1 MDDLQNLTRR
11 YRHRTWPNDL
21 ADTPNGSHLDHGPP
35 PPRRPSCRAR
45 RRGSRFRPERLQQ
58 LERQG
63 QPDQLVRATVD
74 GILRGCRGGPDHPL
88 PDPAALTDVLNR
100 LADPNLPGAEK
111 VTAVQGA
118 TPEQL
123 DKFTK
128 AIGDAG
134 FSPLSFTVKDPK
146 WSTETPG
153 DVEAVVTI
161 NSPSPK
167 MGGFAVPMSFS
178 PEGEG
183 WKLSKRTSDLLL
195 KTGTSLAGTGTPKEA
210 PPADAPSPQ
219 APAPTP

>member
-1 MDDLQNLTRR
+1 MARHLQLAVVAAGAAVLALTACSSSNDKAAPASASA
-11 YRHRTWPNDL
+11 TQPASSAAAAAVPN
-21 ADTPNGSHLDHGPP
+21 
-35 PPRRPSCRAR
+35 
-45 RRGSRFRPERLQQ
+45 
-58 LERQG
+58 
-63 QPDQLVRATVD
+63 
-74 GILRGCRGGPDHPL
+74 HPL
-88 PDPAALTDVLNR
+88 PDPAVLTDVLNR

-111 VTAVQGA
+111 ITAVQGA

-134 FSPLSFTVKDPK
+134 LSPLSFTVKDPK
-146 WSTETPG
+146 WSTETQG

-195 KTGTSLAGTGTPKEA
+195 KTGTSLAGTATPHEA
-210 PPADAPSPQ
+210 PPAGAPAPETP

>member
-1 MDDLQNLTRR
+1 MARHLQFAVVVAGAAVLALTACSSSSDKAAPASSS
-11 YRHRTWPNDL
+11 T
-21 ADTPNGSHLDHGPP
+21 T
-35 PPRRPSCRAR
+35 
-45 RRGSRFRPERLQQ
+45 
-58 LERQG
+58 
-63 QPDQLVRATVD
+63 QPASSAAAAAAV
-74 GILRGCRGGPDHPL
+74 PDHPL
-88 PDPAALTDVLNR
+88 PDPAILTDVLNR

-146 WSTETPG
+146 WSTENVG

-178 PEGEG
+178 PEGQG

-195 KTGTSLAGTGTPKEA
+195 KTGTSLAGTAAPHEA
-210 PPADAPSPQ
+210 PAPGAPAPQ
-219 APAPTP
+219 APAAPTPTP

>member
-1 MDDLQNLTRR
+1 M
-11 YRHRTWPNDL
+11 
-21 ADTPNGSHLDHGPP
+21 PNGVTRIMARHL
-35 PPRRPSCRAR
+35 
-45 RRGSRFRPERLQQ
+45 Q
-58 LERQG
+58 LAVVAAG
-63 QPDQLVRATVD
+63 AAVLALTACSSSNDKAAPASASATQPASSAVAAAV
-74 GILRGCRGGPDHPL
+74 PNHPL
-88 PDPAALTDVLNR
+88 PDPAVLTDVLNR

-111 VTAVQGA
+111 ITAVQGA

-146 WSTETPG
+146 WSTETQG

-195 KTGTSLAGTGTPKEA
+195 KTGTSLAGTATPHEA
-210 PPADAPSPQ
+210 PPAGAPAPETP

>member
-1 MDDLQNLTRR
+1 MARHLQLAVAAAAGAAVLALTACSSSNDKAAPASASA
-11 YRHRTWPNDL
+11 TQPASSAVAAAVPN
-21 ADTPNGSHLDHGPP
+21 
-35 PPRRPSCRAR
+35 
-45 RRGSRFRPERLQQ
+45 
-58 LERQG
+58 
-63 QPDQLVRATVD
+63 
-74 GILRGCRGGPDHPL
+74 HPL
-88 PDPAALTDVLNR
+88 PDPAVLTDVLNR

-111 VTAVQGA
+111 ITAVQGA

-146 WSTETPG
+146 WSTETQG

-195 KTGTSLAGTGTPKEA
+195 KTGTSLAGTATPHEA
-210 PPADAPSPQ
+210 PPAGAPAPETP

>member
-1 MDDLQNLTRR
+1 MGVTWIMVH
-11 YRHRTWPNDL
+11 HRLVARLVVL
-21 ADTPNGSHLDHGPP
+21 AAGAAVFALSACSSSSDKASPTSSSAPQSTA
-35 PPRRPSCRAR
+35 SSA
-45 RRGSRFRPERLQQ
+45 
-58 LERQG
+58 
-63 QPDQLVRATVD
+63 AAAAA
-74 GILRGCRGGPDHPL
+74 PDHPL

-195 KTGTSLAGTGTPKEA
+195 KTGTSLAGTGTRRRRRP
-210 PPADAPSPQ
+210 
-219 APAPTP
+219 PTPLARRHRHLPRS

>member
-1 MDDLQNLTRR
+1 MARHLQLAVVAAGAAVLALTACSSSNDKAAPASASA
-11 YRHRTWPNDL
+11 TQPASSAAAAAVPN
-21 ADTPNGSHLDHGPP
+21 
-35 PPRRPSCRAR
+35 
-45 RRGSRFRPERLQQ
+45 
-58 LERQG
+58 
-63 QPDQLVRATVD
+63 
-74 GILRGCRGGPDHPL
+74 HPL
-88 PDPAALTDVLNR
+88 PDPAVLTDVLNR

-111 VTAVQGA
+111 ITAVQGA

-123 DKFTK
+123 DKFTT
-128 AIGDAG
+128 ALGDAG

-146 WSTETPG
+146 WSTETQG

-167 MGGFAVPMSFS
+167 MGGLAVPMSFS

-195 KTGTSLAGTGTPKEA
+195 KTGTSLAGTATPHEA
-210 PPADAPSPQ
+210 PPAGAPAPETP

>member
-1 MDDLQNLTRR
+1 MV
-11 YRHRTWPNDL
+11 RHRLVARL
-21 ADTPNGSHLDHGPP
+21 AVLAAGAAVLTLSACSGSGDKASPT
-35 PPRRPSCRAR
+35 SSSAA
-45 RRGSRFRPERLQQ
+45 
-58 LERQG
+58 
-63 QPDQLVRATVD
+63 QPAATSAAAAAA
-74 GILRGCRGGPDHPL
+74 PDHPL
-88 PDPAALTDVLNR
+88 PDPAALNDVLNK
-100 LADPNLPGAEK
+100 LADPNLPGTEK
-111 VTAVQGA
+111 ITAVQGA

-195 KTGTSLAGTGTPKEA
+195 KTGTSLAGTGTPHET
-210 PPADAPSPQ
+210 PPAG
-219 APAPTP
+219 APAPQVPTPTP

>member
-1 MDDLQNLTRR
+1 MGVTWIMVH
-11 YRHRTWPNDL
+11 HRLVARLVVL
-21 ADTPNGSHLDHGPP
+21 AAGAAVFALSACSSSSDKASPTSSSAPQSTA
-35 PPRRPSCRAR
+35 SSA
-45 RRGSRFRPERLQQ
+45 
-58 LERQG
+58 
-63 QPDQLVRATVD
+63 AAAAA
-74 GILRGCRGGPDHPL
+74 PDHPL
-88 PDPAALTDVLNR
+88 PDPAGLTDVLNR

>member
-1 MDDLQNLTRR
+1 MARHLQLAVVAAGAAVLALTACSSSSDKAA
-11 YRHRTWPNDL
+11 PV
-21 ADTPNGSHLDHGPP
+21 S
-35 PPRRPSCRAR
+35 S
-45 RRGSRFRPERLQQ
+45 SVS
-58 LERQG
+58 
-63 QPDQLVRATVD
+63 QPTSPAAAV
-74 GILRGCRGGPDHPL
+74 PDHPL
-88 PDPAALTDVLNR
+88 PDPAVLTDVLNR
-100 LADPNLPGAEK
+100 LADPTLPGAEK

-146 WSTETPG
+146 WSTETAG

-178 PEGEG
+178 PEGQG

-195 KTGTSLAGTGTPKEA
+195 KTGTSLAGTAAPHEA
-210 PPADAPSPQ
+210 PPAA
-219 APAPTP
+219 APAPEAPAP

>member
-1 MDDLQNLTRR
+1 M
-11 YRHRTWPNDL
+11 
-21 ADTPNGSHLDHGPP
+21 PNGVTWIMARHL
-35 PPRRPSCRAR
+35 
-45 RRGSRFRPERLQQ
+45 Q
-58 LERQG
+58 LAVVAAG
-63 QPDQLVRATVD
+63 AAVLALTACSSSNDKAAPASSSATQPASSAAAAAAV
-74 GILRGCRGGPDHPL
+74 PDHPL
-88 PDPAALTDVLNR
+88 PDPAVLTDVLNR

-146 WSTETPG
+146 WSTETAG

-178 PEGEG
+178 PEGQG

-195 KTGTSLAGTGTPKEA
+195 KTGTSLAGTAAPHEA
-210 PPADAPSPQ
+210 PPAGAPAPQ
-219 APAPTP
+219 APAAPTPAP

>member
-1 MDDLQNLTRR
+1 M
-11 YRHRTWPNDL
+11 
-21 ADTPNGSHLDHGPP
+21 PNGVTWIMARHL
-35 PPRRPSCRAR
+35 
-45 RRGSRFRPERLQQ
+45 Q
-58 LERQG
+58 LAVVAAG
-63 QPDQLVRATVD
+63 AAVLALTACSSSSDKAAPVSSSVTQPASPAAAAAV
-74 GILRGCRGGPDHPL
+74 PDHPL
-88 PDPAALTDVLNR
+88 PDPAVLTDVLNR
-100 LADPNLPGAEK
+100 LADPTLPGAEK

-146 WSTETPG
+146 WSTETAG

-178 PEGEG
+178 PEGQG

-195 KTGTSLAGTGTPKEA
+195 KTGTSLAGTAAPHEA
-210 PPADAPSPQ
+210 PPAGAP
-219 APAPTP
+219 APAPTPTP

>member
-1 MDDLQNLTRR
+1 MARHLQLAVIAASAAVLALTACSSS
-11 YRHRTWPNDL
+11 NDK
-21 ADTPNGSHLDHGPP
+21 AAPAS
-35 PPRRPSCRAR
+35 PSAT
-45 RRGSRFRPERLQQ
+45 
-58 LERQG
+58 
-63 QPDQLVRATVD
+63 QPASSAAAAAAV
-74 GILRGCRGGPDHPL
+74 PDHPL
-88 PDPAALTDVLNR
+88 PDPAVLTDVLNR
-100 LADPNLPGAEK
+100 LGDPNLPGAEK

-146 WSTETPG
+146 WSTETAG

-178 PEGEG
+178 PEGQG

-195 KTGTSLAGTGTPKEA
+195 KTGTSLAGTAAPHEA
-210 PPADAPSPQ
+210 PPAGAPAAETP
-219 APAPTP
+219 AAPTPTP

>member
-1 MDDLQNLTRR
+1 MARHLQLAVIAASAAVLALTACSSS
-11 YRHRTWPNDL
+11 NDK
-21 ADTPNGSHLDHGPP
+21 AAPASPSATQPGS
-35 PPRRPSCRAR
+35 SAAAAAA
-45 RRGSRFRPERLQQ
+45 
-58 LERQG
+58 
-63 QPDQLVRATVD
+63 V
-74 GILRGCRGGPDHPL
+74 PDHPL
-88 PDPAALTDVLNR
+88 PDPAVLTDVLNR
-100 LADPNLPGAEK
+100 LGDPNLPGAEK

-146 WSTETPG
+146 WSTETAG

-178 PEGEG
+178 PEGQG

-195 KTGTSLAGTGTPKEA
+195 KTGTSLAGTAAPHEA
-210 PPADAPSPQ
+210 PPGGAPAAETP
-219 APAPTP
+219 AAPTPTP

>member
-1 MDDLQNLTRR
+1 MV
-11 YRHRTWPNDL
+11 RHRLVARLVVL
-21 ADTPNGSHLDHGPP
+21 AAGAAVLTLSACSGSGDKASPT
-35 PPRRPSCRAR
+35 SSSAA
-45 RRGSRFRPERLQQ
+45 
-58 LERQG
+58 
-63 QPDQLVRATVD
+63 QPAATSAAAASA
-74 GILRGCRGGPDHPL
+74 PDHPL
-88 PDPAALTDVLNR
+88 PDPAALNDVLNK
-100 LADPNLPGAEK
+100 LADPNLPGTEK

-146 WSTETPG
+146 WSSETPG

-195 KTGTSLAGTGTPKEA
+195 KTGTSLAGTGTPHEA
-210 PPADAPSPQ
+210 PPAG
-219 APAPTP
+219 APAPQVPTPTP

>member
-1 MDDLQNLTRR
+1 V
-11 YRHRTWPNDL
+11 PN
-21 ADTPNGSHLDHGPP
+21 
-35 PPRRPSCRAR
+35 
-45 RRGSRFRPERLQQ
+45 
-58 LERQG
+58 
-63 QPDQLVRATVD
+63 
-74 GILRGCRGGPDHPL
+74 HPL
-88 PDPAALTDVLNR
+88 PDPAVLTDVLNR

-111 VTAVQGA
+111 ITAVQGA

-146 WSTETPG
+146 WSTETQG

-195 KTGTSLAGTGTPKEA
+195 KTGTSLAGTATPHEA
-210 PPADAPSPQ
+210 PPAGAPAPETP

>member
-1 MDDLQNLTRR
+1 MARHLQLAVVAAGAAVLALTACSSS
-11 YRHRTWPNDL
+11 NDK
-21 ADTPNGSHLDHGPP
+21 AAPASSSTT
-35 PPRRPSCRAR
+35 
-45 RRGSRFRPERLQQ
+45 
-58 LERQG
+58 
-63 QPDQLVRATVD
+63 QPASSAAAAAAV
-74 GILRGCRGGPDHPL
+74 PDHPL
-88 PDPAALTDVLNR
+88 PDPAVLTDVLNR

-146 WSTETPG
+146 WSTETAG

-178 PEGEG
+178 PEGQG

-195 KTGTSLAGTGTPKEA
+195 KTGTSLAGTAAPHEA
-210 PPADAPSPQ
+210 PPAGAPAPQ
-219 APAPTP
+219 APAAPTPTP

>member
-1 MDDLQNLTRR
+1 MARHLQLAVAAAGAAVLALTACSSSNDKAAPASASA
-11 YRHRTWPNDL
+11 TQPASSAVAAAVPN
-21 ADTPNGSHLDHGPP
+21 
-35 PPRRPSCRAR
+35 
-45 RRGSRFRPERLQQ
+45 
-58 LERQG
+58 
-63 QPDQLVRATVD
+63 
-74 GILRGCRGGPDHPL
+74 HPL
-88 PDPAALTDVLNR
+88 PDPAVLTDVLNR

-111 VTAVQGA
+111 ITAVQGA

-146 WSTETPG
+146 WSTETQG

-195 KTGTSLAGTGTPKEA
+195 KTGTSLAGTATPHEA
-210 PPADAPSPQ
+210 PPAGAPAPETP

>member
-1 MDDLQNLTRR
+1 M
-11 YRHRTWPNDL
+11 
-21 ADTPNGSHLDHGPP
+21 PNGVTWIMARHL
-35 PPRRPSCRAR
+35 
-45 RRGSRFRPERLQQ
+45 Q
-58 LERQG
+58 LAVVAAG
-63 QPDQLVRATVD
+63 AAVLALTACSSSNDKAAPASSSATQPASSAAAAAAV
-74 GILRGCRGGPDHPL
+74 PDHPL
-88 PDPAALTDVLNR
+88 PDPAVLTDVLNR

-146 WSTETPG
+146 WSTETTG

-178 PEGEG
+178 PEGQG

-195 KTGTSLAGTGTPKEA
+195 KTGTSLAGTAAPHEA
-210 PPADAPSPQ
+210 PPAGAPVP
-219 APAPTP
+219 AAPTPTP

>member
-1 MDDLQNLTRR
+1 MARHLQLAVVAAGAAVLALTACSSSNDKAAPASASA
-11 YRHRTWPNDL
+11 TQPASSAAAAAVPN
-21 ADTPNGSHLDHGPP
+21 
-35 PPRRPSCRAR
+35 
-45 RRGSRFRPERLQQ
+45 
-58 LERQG
+58 
-63 QPDQLVRATVD
+63 
-74 GILRGCRGGPDHPL
+74 HPL
-88 PDPAALTDVLNR
+88 PDPAVLTDVLNR

-111 VTAVQGA
+111 ITAVQGA

-146 WSTETPG
+146 WSTETQG

-195 KTGTSLAGTGTPKEA
+195 KTGTSLAGTATPHEA
-210 PPADAPSPQ
+210 PPARARARDTGPSAYPVAPL
-219 APAPTP
+219 ATALAR

>member
-1 MDDLQNLTRR
+1 M
-11 YRHRTWPNDL
+11 
-21 ADTPNGSHLDHGPP
+21 PNGVTRIMARHFQLAVAAGAAVLALTACSSSHDKAAPT
-35 PPRRPSCRAR
+35 SA
-45 RRGSRFRPERLQQ
+45 SAT
-58 LERQG
+58 
-63 QPDQLVRATVD
+63 QPASSTAAAAV
-74 GILRGCRGGPDHPL
+74 PNHPL
-88 PDPAALTDVLNR
+88 PDPAVLTDVLNR

-111 VTAVQGA
+111 ITAVQGA

-146 WSTETPG
+146 WSTETQG

-195 KTGTSLAGTGTPKEA
+195 KTGTSLAGTATPHEA
-210 PPADAPSPQ
+210 PPAGAPAPETP

>member
-1 MDDLQNLTRR
+1 MGVTSIMARHFGLAVVAASAAFLALTACSSSS
-11 YRHRTWPNDL
+11 DK
-21 ADTPNGSHLDHGPP
+21 AGP
-35 PPRRPSCRAR
+35 
-45 RRGSRFRPERLQQ
+45 
-58 LERQG
+58 
-63 QPDQLVRATVD
+63 ATSSATQTASSAAAAAV
-74 GILRGCRGGPDHPL
+74 PDHPL
-88 PDPAALTDVLNR
+88 PDPAVLTDVLNR
-100 LADPNLPGAEK
+100 LADPNLPGTEK
-111 VTAVQGA
+111 VSAVQGA

-153 DVEAVVTI
+153 DVDAVVTI

-178 PEGEG
+178 PESGG

-195 KTGTSLAGTGTPKEA
+195 KTGTSLAGTGV
-210 PPADAPSPQ
+210 PSE
-219 APAPTP
+219 APAPTPTP

>member
-1 MDDLQNLTRR
+1 M
-11 YRHRTWPNDL
+11 
-21 ADTPNGSHLDHGPP
+21 PNGVTWIMARHL
-35 PPRRPSCRAR
+35 
-45 RRGSRFRPERLQQ
+45 Q
-58 LERQG
+58 LAVVAAG
-63 QPDQLVRATVD
+63 AAVLALTACSSSNDKAAPASSSATQPASSAAAAAAV
-74 GILRGCRGGPDHPL
+74 PDHPL
-88 PDPAALTDVLNR
+88 PDPALLTDVLNR

-146 WSTETPG
+146 WSTETAG

-178 PEGEG
+178 PEGQG

-195 KTGTSLAGTGTPKEA
+195 KTGTSLAGTAAPHEA
-210 PPADAPSPQ
+210 PPPGAPAPQ
-219 APAPTP
+219 APAAPTPTP

>member
-1 MDDLQNLTRR
+1 MARHLQLAVVAAGAAVLALTACSSSNDKAAPASASA
-11 YRHRTWPNDL
+11 TQPASSAAAAAVPN
-21 ADTPNGSHLDHGPP
+21 
-35 PPRRPSCRAR
+35 
-45 RRGSRFRPERLQQ
+45 
-58 LERQG
+58 
-63 QPDQLVRATVD
+63 
-74 GILRGCRGGPDHPL
+74 HPL
-88 PDPAALTDVLNR
+88 PDPAVLTDVLNR

-111 VTAVQGA
+111 ITAVQGA

-146 WSTETPG
+146 WSTETQG

-195 KTGTSLAGTGTPKEA
+195 KTGTSLAGTATPHEA
-210 PPADAPSPQ
+210 PPAGAPAPETP

>member
-1 MDDLQNLTRR
+1 MARHLQLAVVAAGAAVLALTACSSSND
-11 YRHRTWPNDL
+11 TAAPASASATQPASSAAAAAVPN
-21 ADTPNGSHLDHGPP
+21 
-35 PPRRPSCRAR
+35 
-45 RRGSRFRPERLQQ
+45 
-58 LERQG
+58 
-63 QPDQLVRATVD
+63 
-74 GILRGCRGGPDHPL
+74 HPL
-88 PDPAALTDVLNR
+88 PDPAVLTDVLNR

-111 VTAVQGA
+111 ITAVQGA

-146 WSTETPG
+146 WSTETQG

-195 KTGTSLAGTGTPKEA
+195 KTGTSLAGTATPHEA
-210 PPADAPSPQ
+210 PPAGAPAPETP

>member
-1 MDDLQNLTRR
+1 M
-11 YRHRTWPNDL
+11 
-21 ADTPNGSHLDHGPP
+21 PNGVTRIMARHLQLAVAAGAAVLALTACSSSNDKAGP
-35 PPRRPSCRAR
+35 SSA
-45 RRGSRFRPERLQQ
+45 SAT
-58 LERQG
+58 
-63 QPDQLVRATVD
+63 QPASSAVAAAV
-74 GILRGCRGGPDHPL
+74 PNHPL
-88 PDPAALTDVLNR
+88 PDPAVLTDVLNR

-146 WSTETPG
+146 WSTETQG

-195 KTGTSLAGTGTPKEA
+195 KTGTSLAGTAAPHEA
-210 PPADAPSPQ
+210 PPAGAPAPETP

>member
-1 MDDLQNLTRR
+1 MV
-11 YRHRTWPNDL
+11 RHRL
-21 ADTPNGSHLDHGPP
+21 AARLVVLAAGAAVLTLSACSSSSDKASPTSSSATPPAAS
-35 PPRRPSCRAR
+35 SAAAA
-45 RRGSRFRPERLQQ
+45 
-58 LERQG
+58 
-63 QPDQLVRATVD
+63 AT
-74 GILRGCRGGPDHPL
+74 PDHPL
-88 PDPAALTDVLNR
+88 PDPAVLNDVLNR

-178 PEGEG
+178 PESEG

-195 KTGTSLAGTGTPKEA
+195 KTGTSLAGTGTPHEA
-210 PPADAPSPQ
+210 PPAGAPAPQ
-219 APAPTP
+219 APTPTP

>member
-1 MDDLQNLTRR
+1 MARHLQLAVVAAGAAVLALTACSSS
-11 YRHRTWPNDL
+11 NDK
-21 ADTPNGSHLDHGPP
+21 AAPASSSAT
-35 PPRRPSCRAR
+35 
-45 RRGSRFRPERLQQ
+45 
-58 LERQG
+58 
-63 QPDQLVRATVD
+63 QPASSAAAAAAV
-74 GILRGCRGGPDHPL
+74 PDHPL
-88 PDPAALTDVLNR
+88 PDPAVLTDVLNR

-146 WSTETPG
+146 WSTETAG

-178 PEGEG
+178 PEGQG

-195 KTGTSLAGTGTPKEA
+195 KTGTSLAGTAAPHEA
-210 PPADAPSPQ
+210 PPAGAPAPQ
-219 APAPTP
+219 APAAPTPTP

>member
-1 MDDLQNLTRR
+1 M
-11 YRHRTWPNDL
+11 
-21 ADTPNGSHLDHGPP
+21 PNGVTRIMARHL
-35 PPRRPSCRAR
+35 
-45 RRGSRFRPERLQQ
+45 Q
-58 LERQG
+58 LAVAAAAG
-63 QPDQLVRATVD
+63 AAVLALTACSSSNDKAAPASASATQPASSAVAAAV
-74 GILRGCRGGPDHPL
+74 PNHPL
-88 PDPAALTDVLNR
+88 PDPAVLTDVLNR

-111 VTAVQGA
+111 ITAVQGA

-146 WSTETPG
+146 WSTETQG

-195 KTGTSLAGTGTPKEA
+195 KTGTSLAGTATPHEA
-210 PPADAPSPQ
+210 PPAGAPAPETP

>member
-1 MDDLQNLTRR
+1 MV
-11 YRHRTWPNDL
+11 RHRLVARL
-21 ADTPNGSHLDHGPP
+21 AVLAAGAAVLTLSACSGSGDKASPT
-35 PPRRPSCRAR
+35 SSSAA
-45 RRGSRFRPERLQQ
+45 
-58 LERQG
+58 
-63 QPDQLVRATVD
+63 QPAATSAAAAAAP
-74 GILRGCRGGPDHPL
+74 GHPL
-88 PDPAALTDVLNR
+88 PDPAALNDVLNK
-100 LADPNLPGAEK
+100 LADPNLPGTEK
-111 VTAVQGA
+111 ITAVQGA

-195 KTGTSLAGTGTPKEA
+195 KTGTSLAGTGTPHET
-210 PPADAPSPQ
+210 PPAG
-219 APAPTP
+219 APAPQVPTPTP

>member
-1 MDDLQNLTRR
+1 MARHLQLAVVAAGAAVLALTACSSS
-11 YRHRTWPNDL
+11 NDK
-21 ADTPNGSHLDHGPP
+21 AAPASSSAT
-35 PPRRPSCRAR
+35 
-45 RRGSRFRPERLQQ
+45 
-58 LERQG
+58 
-63 QPDQLVRATVD
+63 QPASSAAAAAAV
-74 GILRGCRGGPDHPL
+74 PDHPL
-88 PDPAALTDVLNR
+88 PDPAVLTDVLNR

-146 WSTETPG
+146 WSTETAG

-178 PEGEG
+178 PEGQG

-195 KTGTSLAGTGTPKEA
+195 KTGTSLAGTAAPHEA
-210 PPADAPSPQ
+210 PPAGAPAPQ
-219 APAPTP
+219 APAAPTPAP

>member
-1 MDDLQNLTRR
+1 MARHLQLAVAAAGAAVLALTACSSS
-11 YRHRTWPNDL
+11 HDKAAPSSASATQPASSAAAAAVPN
-21 ADTPNGSHLDHGPP
+21 
-35 PPRRPSCRAR
+35 
-45 RRGSRFRPERLQQ
+45 
-58 LERQG
+58 
-63 QPDQLVRATVD
+63 
-74 GILRGCRGGPDHPL
+74 HPL
-88 PDPAALTDVLNR
+88 PDPAVLTDVLNR

-111 VTAVQGA
+111 ITAVQGA

-146 WSTETPG
+146 WSTETQG

-195 KTGTSLAGTGTPKEA
+195 KTGTSLAGTATPHEA
-210 PPADAPSPQ
+210 PPADAPAPETP

>member
-1 MDDLQNLTRR
+1 MARHLQLAVVAAGAAVLALTACSSSNDKAAPASASA
-11 YRHRTWPNDL
+11 TPPASSAAAAAVPN
-21 ADTPNGSHLDHGPP
+21 
-35 PPRRPSCRAR
+35 
-45 RRGSRFRPERLQQ
+45 
-58 LERQG
+58 
-63 QPDQLVRATVD
+63 
-74 GILRGCRGGPDHPL
+74 HPL
-88 PDPAALTDVLNR
+88 PDPAVLTDVLNR

-111 VTAVQGA
+111 ITAVQGA

-146 WSTETPG
+146 WSTETQG

-195 KTGTSLAGTGTPKEA
+195 KTGTSLAGTATPHEA
-210 PPADAPSPQ
+210 PPAGAPAPETP

>member
-1 MDDLQNLTRR
+1 MARHLQLAVVAAGAAVLALTACSSSNDKAAPASASA
-11 YRHRTWPNDL
+11 TQPASSAAAAAVPN
-21 ADTPNGSHLDHGPP
+21 
-35 PPRRPSCRAR
+35 
-45 RRGSRFRPERLQQ
+45 
-58 LERQG
+58 
-63 QPDQLVRATVD
+63 
-74 GILRGCRGGPDHPL
+74 HPL
-88 PDPAALTDVLNR
+88 PDPAVLTDVLNR

-111 VTAVQGA
+111 ITAVQGA

-146 WSTETPG
+146 WSTETQG

-178 PEGEG
+178 PEGES

-195 KTGTSLAGTGTPKEA
+195 KTGTSLAGTATPHEA
-210 PPADAPSPQ
+210 PPAGAPAPETP

>member
-1 MDDLQNLTRR
+1 MARHLQLAVVAAGAAVLALTACSSSNDKAAPASASA
-11 YRHRTWPNDL
+11 TQPASSAAAAAVPN
-21 ADTPNGSHLDHGPP
+21 
-35 PPRRPSCRAR
+35 
-45 RRGSRFRPERLQQ
+45 
-58 LERQG
+58 
-63 QPDQLVRATVD
+63 
-74 GILRGCRGGPDHPL
+74 HPL
-88 PDPAALTDVLNR
+88 PDPAVLTVLNR

-111 VTAVQGA
+111 ITAVQGA

-146 WSTETPG
+146 WSTETQG

-195 KTGTSLAGTGTPKEA
+195 KTGTSLAGTATPHEA
-210 PPADAPSPQ
+210 PPAGAPAPETP

>member
-1 MDDLQNLTRR
+1 M
-11 YRHRTWPNDL
+11 
-21 ADTPNGSHLDHGPP
+21 PNGVTWIMARHL
-35 PPRRPSCRAR
+35 
-45 RRGSRFRPERLQQ
+45 Q
-58 LERQG
+58 LAVVAAG
-63 QPDQLVRATVD
+63 AAVLALTACSSSNDKAAPASSSTTQPASSAAAAAAV
-74 GILRGCRGGPDHPL
+74 PDHPL
-88 PDPAALTDVLNR
+88 PDPAVLTDVLNR

-146 WSTETPG
+146 WSTETAG

-178 PEGEG
+178 PEGQG

-195 KTGTSLAGTGTPKEA
+195 KTGTSLAGTAAPHEA
-210 PPADAPSPQ
+210 PPPGAPAPQ
-219 APAPTP
+219 APAAPTPTP

>member
-1 MDDLQNLTRR
+1 MVH
-11 YRHRTWPNDL
+11 HRL
-21 ADTPNGSHLDHGPP
+21 A
-35 PPRRPSCRAR
+35 AR
-45 RRGSRFRPERLQQ
+45 
-58 LERQG
+58 
-63 QPDQLVRATVD
+63 LVVLAAGAAVFALSACSSSSDKASPTSSSAPQSTASSAAAAAA
-74 GILRGCRGGPDHPL
+74 PDHPL

-161 NSPSPK
+161 NSPSPDGRLRGTDVVLT
-167 MGGFAVPMSFS
+167 GG
-178 PEGEG
+178 
-183 WKLSKRTSDLLL
+183 
-195 KTGTSLAGTGTPKEA
+195 
-210 PPADAPSPQ
+210 
-219 APAPTP
+219 